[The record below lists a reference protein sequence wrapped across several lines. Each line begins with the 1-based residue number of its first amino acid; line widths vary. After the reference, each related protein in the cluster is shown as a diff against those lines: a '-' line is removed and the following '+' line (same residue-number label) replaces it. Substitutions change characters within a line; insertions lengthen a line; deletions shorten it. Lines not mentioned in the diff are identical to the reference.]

1 MRKENHLS
9 IEVVEILEFE
19 DGGARI
25 TFDLSENAKNS
36 LISEGLKSAISKTI
50 ISHSGFELEDDG
62 LF

>member
-9 IEVVEILEFE
+9 IEVIEITEFE

-25 TFDLSENAKNS
+25 ILDLSEGAKNA
-36 LISEGLKSAISKTI
+36 LISEGIKSALSKTI
-50 ISHSGFELEDDG
+50 VSHSGFELEDDG

>member
-1 MRKENHLS
+1 MKKENHLS
-9 IEVVEILEFE
+9 IEVVEITEFE

-25 TFDLSENAKNS
+25 TLDLSENAKNA
-36 LISEGLKSAISKTI
+36 LISEGIKSALSKTI